1 MCGPLFVLLPQA
13 LKILG
18 SGQSDLLSCCS
29 VAQSE
34 QTLQPHEL
42 QYARFPYAS
51 PSPGVCSNSTHIHR
65 VDVPSNHLILCHSL
79 LSSIFPSIS
88 IFSNESALRIRWP
101 TCWSFSF
108 SISPSSEYLGLIS
121 FRIDWLELLAV
132 QRTLKSLLQNNNL
145 KALVLQ
151 YSAFFM
157 VLIPMAPDCWKNYT
171 AVLSHSV
178 VSDSATLW
186 TIACRAPLSMGFS
199 RQEYRSGLPCSPPRD
214 LSNLRIEPISHR
226 SPELASGLPILALPG
241 KP

>member
-1 MCGPLFVLLPQA
+1 MSHPLMSREIQQLFLVLSNEKDIRLAVLVVQS
-13 LKILG
+13 L
-18 SGQSDLLSCCS
+18 SDLSHE
-29 VAQSE
+29 VA
-34 QTLQPHEL
+34 
-42 QYARFPYAS
+42 
-51 PSPGVCSNSTHIHR
+51 R
-65 VDVPSNHLILCHSL
+65 V
-79 LSSIFPSIS
+79 
-88 IFSNESALRIRWP
+88 
-101 TCWSFSF
+101 WSFSF

-178 VSDSATLW
+178 VSDSAILW